1 MYEIWMNNIRFPVVP
16 DKITTKIHGNN
27 KTLNLINEAEV
38 NQIKGMKLTEI
49 SFDLLLPGVEYSFA
63 YYDRDANGK
72 VKFLTPQHF
81 LDVLEKMKLMKKP
94 FKFKL
99 IRNNYNG
106 QIMWDNSMEVTLENY
121 EINESAE
128 DLFDIVVS
136 IELKQYVKFGA
147 KKVKIRK
154 KKIRR
159 SNIDTTK
166 KKKIPSSYQ
175 TKKGDTLYS
184 IGKSV
189 YGKNTVNN
197 ASVLYKKNKKTIVQ
211 ALGSQ
216 YDGKFTKRIY
226 TASLPKGL
234 QLKVPGYVKDTEY
247 IEEME
252 GVIVPDVRSD

>member
-106 QIMWDNSMEVTLENY
+106 QLMWDNSMEVTLENY
-121 EINESAE
+121 EATESAE
-128 DLFDIVVS
+128 ELFDIVVS
-136 IELKQYVKFGA
+136 IELKQYVPFGVKRA
-147 KKVKIRK
+147 KVKK
-154 KKIRR
+154 KKFWW
-159 SNIDTTK
+159 SNVDTTK

-175 TKKGDTLYS
+175 TKKGDTLRL
-184 IGKSV
+184 IGKKV

-197 ASVLYKKNKKTIVQ
+197 ASVLYKKNKKQIDKV
-211 ALGSQ
+211 LKSKFN
-216 YDGKFTKRIY
+216 GKFSKRIY
-226 TASLPKGL
+226 TESIPGGVK
-234 QLKVPGYVKDTEY
+234 LKVPGYVKNGE
-247 IEEME
+247 IVQEME
-252 GVIVPDVRSD
+252 GVME